1 MKRFNGAIIKK
12 LFGACLLG
20 LLASACSL
28 TNTIE
33 KSFDFTSSTTPSGW
47 YFPSEVQKQQKIVYF
62 SRANFNRLKED
73 MASGQGKY
81 LTSLATLMD
90 VPPAQHEQFFAVSK
104 FHYYEVFPNE
114 HVTPEEML
122 SNLSLAFST
131 AQRIE
136 GEVVSS
142 KG

>member
-1 MKRFNGAIIKK
+1 MKRFSGVDFKNI
-12 LFGACLLG
+12 LCVCLLA
-20 LLASACSL
+20 LLASACSI

-47 YFPSEVQKQQKIVYF
+47 YFPSDVQKQQKIVYF

-81 LTSLATLMD
+81 LTSLATLME
-90 VPPAQHEQFFAVSK
+90 VPPSEHEQFFALSK
-104 FHYYEVFPNE
+104 SQYHVVFPNE

-131 AQRIE
+131 ARGIE
-136 GEVVSS
+136 DEVVSS